1 MLIQRLLIG
10 LIFLSVLAEFAKAQA
25 VVTLATATGMTF
37 TANDLSFEARNL
49 FDNQAKLI
57 ADNRKAVFDEW
68 IFRQL
73 LEMEAKARAIT
84 AEKVESEELAKVVQP
99 TEVQIKAV
107 YEANKQNVGGR
118 SLDEIRPNIIEYIKR
133 QSQEKQLK
141 TLFESLKSKYKFAA
155 LKDPGTALKTA
166 DVIASIGT
174 RQITVGEFEAA
185 NRVALYNYRA
195 SINEQIRADLDNAI
209 YAKLLEAEGRKRNG
223 DAGSVIAAEVT
234 NKLKDYTDYE
244 RMYLEDTLQAKLF
257 RDYAVKYSLTP
268 LEPQVLSISA
278 DDDPA
283 IGPVAAK
290 VTVVAFVDFQC
301 SACSMFSPLMKK
313 VIGEFGSNVRLVV
326 RDFPL
331 TQIHEHGLDAAL
343 AAYAAKQQGKFFEM
357 GDLMYRNQ
365 DALDD
370 DSLNK
375 YAAQVGMN
383 VEQFQRDAHSPAAMA
398 EVKKDIEDGNSYG
411 VSGTPT
417 IFINGVRLQRLTTAS
432 LRTAIQN
439 ALK

>member
-10 LIFLSVLAEFAKAQA
+10 LFSLSATASISLPQA
-25 VVTLATATGMTF
+25 VSTLATATGMTF
-37 TANDLSFEARNL
+37 TTNDLSFEARNL
-49 FDNQAKLI
+49 FDNQMKMI

-68 IFRQL
+68 LFRQL
-73 LEMEAKARAIT
+73 LEMEAKSKATT
-84 AEKVESEELAKVVQP
+84 ADKVEAEELAKVVQP
-99 TEVQIKAV
+99 TDVQIKAV

-118 SLDEIRPNIIEYIKR
+118 TLEEIRPNIIEHIKR
-133 QSQEKQLK
+133 QSQEKQL
-141 TLFESLKSKYKFAA
+141 TALFESLKTKYKYTA
-155 LKDPGTALKTA
+155 LKDAGASLKA
-166 DVIASIGT
+166 AEVVASIGA
-174 RQITVGEFEAA
+174 RQITVGEFEIA
-185 NRVALYNYRA
+185 NRIALYNYRA
-195 SINEQIRADLDNAI
+195 SINEQIRADLENAI
-209 YAKLLEAEGRKRNG
+209 YAKLLDAEGKKRNI
-223 DAGSVIAAEVT
+223 DAGSVLATEVT

-257 RDYAVKYSLTP
+257 RDYAVKYSFTP

-278 DDDPA
+278 DDDPS
-283 IGPVAAK
+283 IGPATAK

-313 VIGEFGSNVRLVV
+313 VISEFGANVRLVV

-331 TQIHEHGLDAAL
+331 TQIHEHGMDAAV
-343 AAYAAKQQGKFFEM
+343 AGYAARQHGKFFEM

-370 DSLNK
+370 ASLNK
-375 YAAQVGMN
+375 YAAQLGMN
-383 VEQFQRDAHSPAAMA
+383 VEQFQRDAHSAAAMA